1 MSDLFSILGPH
12 SPYYIV
18 SLTLNALIFGFHTH
32 YNGMEKYV
40 TFSHKDHSYIDE
52 RGRLLEPEHPEVINE
67 TGEYVSFYKISNTG

>member
-1 MSDLFSILGPH
+1 
-12 SPYYIV
+12 
-18 SLTLNALIFGFHTH
+18 
-32 YNGMEKYV
+32 MEKYV